1 MQQFVDALG
10 QRGPMGLGQVQV
22 AAQVEQGALLDDMTD
37 PGAVHQAVG
46 DVGFARDTIASLG
59 AANKHV
65 RDDARKIGRFVYC
78 YKIMALHFA
87 SGKKSNDIND
97 LRASERGNQRKVD
110 KLGPSKRRSK
120 PRARKPAPIHDF
132 GS

>member
-1 MQQFVDALG
+1 
-10 QRGPMGLGQVQV
+10 
-22 AAQVEQGALLDDMTD
+22 
-37 PGAVHQAVG
+37 G

-87 SGKKSNDIND
+87 FEKKSNDIND
-97 LRASERGNQRKVD
+97 LRESERGNQRKVD
-110 KLGPSKRRSK
+110 KLGPSLSGRS
-120 PRARKPAPIHDF
+120 
-132 GS
+132 GSTSLWLIGWAVGRGG

>member
-1 MQQFVDALG
+1 MQQLVDALG
-10 QRGPMGLGQVQV
+10 QRGPMRLGQVQM

-37 PGAVHQAVG
+37 AGAVHQAVG

-78 YKIMALHFA
+78 Y
-87 SGKKSNDIND
+87 
-97 LRASERGNQRKVD
+97 
-110 KLGPSKRRSK
+110 
-120 PRARKPAPIHDF
+120 
-132 GS
+132 